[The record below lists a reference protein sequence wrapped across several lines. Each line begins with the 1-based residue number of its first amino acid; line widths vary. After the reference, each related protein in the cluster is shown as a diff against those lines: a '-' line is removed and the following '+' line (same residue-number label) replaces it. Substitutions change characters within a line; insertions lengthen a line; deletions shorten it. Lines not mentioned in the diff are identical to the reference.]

1 HRILPLYGELKSRG
15 VQCSYTG
22 VPRGAWGR
30 ILFFLRLFGTDL
42 LVLHKKLFGPAQ
54 LWLIRLLC
62 RKIIFDF
69 DDAIMFVEDRWKKP
83 VTGKYVS
90 KFRDTVKAS
99 DAVVA
104 GNEFLAAQARLT
116 NEKVAVLTTP
126 VDTAEY
132 VPAGRAKR
140 HGVTVGWIGMKGN
153 LFYLEG
159 LSDVFKGL
167 ARKYPD
173 FSLSIICNDFVEFDG
188 VRVNKR
194 VWSEQDEARLLQELD
209 IGVMPLND
217 DLWSRGKCGF
227 KILQY
232 FSVGIPVVASP
243 VGINSDI
250 VEHGVNGFLA
260 TSPDEWDKYLSAL
273 IGDEA
278 LRKRMGAAGR
288 RTVEEKYSLERYM
301 ERYLSIIEGPG
312 DKTWAGR

>member
-1 HRILPLYGELKSRG
+1 
-15 VQCSYTG
+15 
-22 VPRGAWGR
+22 
-30 ILFFLRLFGTDL
+30 
-42 LVLHKKLFGPAQ
+42 
-54 LWLIRLLC
+54 
-62 RKIIFDF
+62 
-69 DDAIMFVEDRWKKP
+69 
-83 VTGKYVS
+83 
-90 KFRDTVKAS
+90 
-99 DAVVA
+99 
-104 GNEFLAAQARLT
+104 
-116 NEKVAVLTTP
+116 
-126 VDTAEY
+126 
-132 VPAGRAKR
+132 
-140 HGVTVGWIGMKGN
+140 
-153 LFYLEG
+153 
-159 LSDVFKGL
+159 
-167 ARKYPD
+167 
-173 FSLSIICNDFVEFDG
+173 
-188 VRVNKR
+188 
-194 VWSEQDEARLLQELD
+194 
-209 IGVMPLND
+209 MPLND